1 MTEARKNAGNTPRGK
16 PFLPGNPGK
25 PKGARHKTTLA
36 MEALLDKEGEALT
49 RVAIK
54 KAKAGD
60 MMALRLC
67 MDRLAPA
74 RKDRHVSFELPKI
87 EQAADAAK
95 ASAAIVQAV
104 ADGELTPSE
113 ASELTRVLESY
124 SRILEVAD
132 HEERLKR
139 LESLQQGQAQW
150 WVATIDGLR
159 SWKVPCPF
167 NR

>member
-1 MTEARKNAGNTPRGK
+1 MTAARKNAGKTRGK
-16 PFLPGNPGK
+16 PFEPGNPGR
-25 PKGARHKTTLA
+25 PKGARNKTTLA
-36 MEALLDKEGEALT
+36 MEALLEGEAMALT
-49 RVAIK
+49 RAAIK
-54 KAKAGD
+54 KAKSGD
-60 MMALRLC
+60 VMAIRLC

-95 ASAAIVQAV
+95 ASAAIVKAV
-104 ADGELTPSE
+104 AEGEITPSE

-139 LESLQQGQAQW
+139 LESLQQGRTQ
-150 WVATIDGLR
+150 
-159 SWKVPCPF
+159 
-167 NR
+167 

>member
-1 MTEARKNAGNTPRGK
+1 MV
-16 PFLPGNPGK
+16 NPS
-25 PKGARHKTTLA
+25 PHRWAA
-36 MEALLDKEGEALT
+36 
-49 RVAIK
+49 
-54 KAKAGD
+54 
-60 MMALRLC
+60 
-67 MDRLAPA
+67 DRLAPA

-104 ADGELTPSE
+104 ADGEITPSE

-139 LESLQQGQAQW
+139 LESLQQERRQ
-150 WVATIDGLR
+150 
-159 SWKVPCPF
+159 
-167 NR
+167 

>member
-1 MTEARKNAGNTPRGK
+1 MTDTRKNAGNTRGR
-16 PFLPGNPGK
+16 PFQPGNPGK

-36 MEALLDKEGEALT
+36 MEALLDREGEALT

-60 MMALRLC
+60 MIALRLC

-95 ASAAIVQAV
+95 ASAAIVKAV
-104 ADGELTPSE
+104 AEGEITPSE
-113 ASELTRVLESY
+113 AGELTRVLESY

-139 LESLQQGQAQW
+139 LEASQQG
-150 WVATIDGLR
+150 R
-159 SWKVPCPF
+159 M
-167 NR
+167 

>member
-1 MTEARKNAGNTPRGK
+1 MTDTRKNAGNTRGR
-16 PFLPGNPGK
+16 PFQPGNPGK
-25 PKGARHKTTLA
+25 PRGARHKTTLA

-60 MMALRLC
+60 MIALRLC

-95 ASAAIVQAV
+95 ASAAIVKAV
-104 ADGELTPSE
+104 AEGEITPSE

-139 LESLQQGQAQW
+139 LEASQQ
-150 WVATIDGLR
+150 DHSR
-159 SWKVPCPF
+159 
-167 NR
+167 

>member
-1 MTEARKNAGNTPRGK
+1 MTDTRKNATNTRGK

-139 LESLQQGQAQW
+139 LESLQQGQAQ
-150 WVATIDGLR
+150 
-159 SWKVPCPF
+159 
-167 NR
+167 

>member
-1 MTEARKNAGNTPRGK
+1 MKDTRKNAGNTRGR
-16 PFLPGNPGK
+16 PFQPGNPGK

-49 RVAIK
+49 RVAIQ

-60 MMALRLC
+60 MIALRLC

-95 ASAAIVQAV
+95 ASAAIVKAV
-104 ADGELTPSE
+104 AEGEITPSE

-139 LESLQQGQAQW
+139 LETLQQ
-150 WVATIDGLR
+150 DHSR
-159 SWKVPCPF
+159 
-167 NR
+167 

>member
-1 MTEARKNAGNTPRGK
+1 MTDPRKNAKRTRGK
-16 PFLPGNPGK
+16 PFQAGNPGR

-36 MEALLDKEGEALT
+36 IEALLDGEAEELT

-54 KAKAGD
+54 KAKGGD
-60 MMALRLC
+60 MIALRLC
-67 MDRLAPA
+67 LDRLAPA

-95 ASAAIVQAV
+95 ASAAIVKAV
-104 ADGELTPSE
+104 ADGEITPSE

-139 LESLQQGQAQW
+139 LETLQQEHS
-150 WVATIDGLR
+150 R
-159 SWKVPCPF
+159 
-167 NR
+167 

>member
-1 MTEARKNAGNTPRGK
+1 MTETRKNAKNTRGR
-16 PFLPGNPGK
+16 PFQPGNPGK

-60 MMALRLC
+60 MIALRLC
-67 MDRLAPA
+67 LDRLAPA
-74 RKDRHVSFELPKI
+74 RKDRHVPFEFPKI
-87 EQAADAAK
+87 QEAADAVK

-104 ADGELTPSE
+104 ATGDLTPSE
-113 ASELTRVLESY
+113 AGELTRVLESY

-139 LESLQQGQAQW
+139 LEASQQ
-150 WVATIDGLR
+150 DHSR
-159 SWKVPCPF
+159 
-167 NR
+167 

>member
-1 MTEARKNAGNTPRGK
+1 MTDARKNAKRTRGK
-16 PFLPGNPGK
+16 PFQAGNPGR

-36 MEALLDKEGEALT
+36 IEALLDGEAEELT
-49 RVAIK
+49 RVAIDR
-54 KAKAGD
+54 AKEGD
-60 MMALRLC
+60 MVALRLC

-95 ASAAIVQAV
+95 ASAAIVKAV
-104 ADGELTPSE
+104 AEGEITPSE

-139 LESLQQGQAQW
+139 LESLQQERA
-150 WVATIDGLR
+150 
-159 SWKVPCPF
+159 P
-167 NR
+167 

>member
-1 MTEARKNAGNTPRGK
+1 MAAGRIRMTDARKNAGKTRGK
-16 PFLPGNPGK
+16 PFEPGNPGR
-25 PKGARHKTTLA
+25 PKGARNKTTVA
-36 MEALLDKEGEALT
+36 MEALLEGEAMALT
-49 RVAIK
+49 RAAIK
-54 KAKAGD
+54 KAKRGD
-60 MMALRLC
+60 VMAIRLC

-95 ASAAIVQAV
+95 ASAAILKAV
-104 ADGELTPSE
+104 AEGEITPSE

-139 LESLQQGQAQW
+139 LESLQQGRTQ
-150 WVATIDGLR
+150 
-159 SWKVPCPF
+159 
-167 NR
+167 

>member
-1 MTEARKNAGNTPRGK
+1 MREERKNAANTRGR
-16 PFLPGNPGK
+16 PFQPGNPGK

-60 MMALRLC
+60 MIALRLC
-67 MDRLAPA
+67 MDRLVPA

-95 ASAAIVQAV
+95 ASAAIVKAV
-104 ADGELTPSE
+104 AEGEITPSE

-139 LESLQQGQAQW
+139 LESQQQGRTQ
-150 WVATIDGLR
+150 
-159 SWKVPCPF
+159 
-167 NR
+167 

>member
-1 MTEARKNAGNTPRGK
+1 MTETRKNARNTRGK
-16 PFLPGNPGK
+16 PFQAGNPGK

-36 MEALLDKEGEALT
+36 IEALLDGEAEELT
-49 RVAIK
+49 RVAIDR
-54 KAKAGD
+54 AKEGD
-60 MMALRLC
+60 MVALRLC

-74 RKDRHVSFELPKI
+74 RKDRHVSFDLPKI

-95 ASAAIVQAV
+95 ASAAIVKAV
-104 ADGELTPSE
+104 ADGEITPSE

-139 LESLQQGQAQW
+139 LENLQQER
-150 WVATIDGLR
+150 T
-159 SWKVPCPF
+159 P
-167 NR
+167 